1 MIFNTLWTILLGVI
15 GGIISS
21 LIVSRVFLIQS
32 EYQDQVRFVDRII
45 RKVGYISGFLH
56 SAEAILKVSYD
67 HNIQMEKEIKELKGQ
82 LASAEEE
89 YSELQETREEVQN
102 EFSQEED
109 DVVRI
114 PSIMHDCQVA
124 YNITWDG
131 EGYWNGFTYIRKG
144 HIGSMQ
150 TSVTFRARL
159 SLQRKPKYVFGIR
172 VHRAILQI
180 DWELTSEYSYSDVVE
195 IRTLD
200 PDKSDEE
207 RAEEINSRLSELA
220 QLYPSC
226 TVVADYRKSKSLEAD
241 AENGLPHFL
250 WASNR
255 LAIARDIESRLVS
268 IYTKL
273 VMLEKYILSSKSLKD
288 MIFDSV
294 MNGIDHSKRKSI
306 GIEALNRWK
315 ESANNALSG
324 RKEEE
329 SQI

>member
-1 MIFNTLWTILLGVI
+1 
-15 GGIISS
+15 
-21 LIVSRVFLIQS
+21 
-32 EYQDQVRFVDRII
+32 
-45 RKVGYISGFLH
+45 
-56 SAEAILKVSYD
+56 
-67 HNIQMEKEIKELKGQ
+67 
-82 LASAEEE
+82 
-89 YSELQETREEVQN
+89 
-102 EFSQEED
+102 
-109 DVVRI
+109 
-114 PSIMHDCQVA
+114 
-124 YNITWDG
+124 
-131 EGYWNGFTYIRKG
+131 
-144 HIGSMQ
+144 
-150 TSVTFRARL
+150 
-159 SLQRKPKYVFGIR
+159 
-172 VHRAILQI
+172 
-180 DWELTSEYSYSDVVE
+180 
-195 IRTLD
+195 
-200 PDKSDEE
+200 
-207 RAEEINSRLSELA
+207 
-220 QLYPSC
+220 
-226 TVVADYRKSKSLEAD
+226 VADYRKSKSLEAD

>member
-1 MIFNTLWTILLGVI
+1 MRTSLEDRNPTSQIDKMISDVQNKIDNLKKQILLLETERND
-15 GGIISS
+15 ISS
-21 LIVSRVFLIQS
+21 QLHDL
-32 EYQDQVRFVDRII
+32 
-45 RKVGYISGFLH
+45 GYDAQLM
-56 SAEAILKVSYD
+56 ARYNEL
-67 HNIQMEKEIKELKGQ
+67 EKEIKELKGQ

>member
-1 MIFNTLWTILLGVI
+1 MSHLIYNENSGLRGNLFDYYSGIL
-15 GGIISS
+15 
-21 LIVSRVFLIQS
+21 F
-32 EYQDQVRFVDRII
+32 
-45 RKVGYISGFLH
+45 
-56 SAEAILKVSYD
+56 SY
-67 HNIQMEKEIKELKGQ
+67 
-82 LASAEEE
+82 
-89 YSELQETREEVQN
+89 YLQ
-102 EFSQEED
+102 
-109 DVVRI
+109 
-114 PSIMHDCQVA
+114 
-124 YNITWDG
+124 
-131 EGYWNGFTYIRKG
+131 
-144 HIGSMQ
+144 
-150 TSVTFRARL
+150 
-159 SLQRKPKYVFGIR
+159 
-172 VHRAILQI
+172 
-180 DWELTSEYSYSDVVE
+180 
-195 IRTLD
+195 
-200 PDKSDEE
+200 
-207 RAEEINSRLSELA
+207 LA